1 MKSIRWSLLLACLW
15 LTVSNAIAQDFKLE
29 SIKFRALEDV
39 VYGHKDGLA
48 LTYDVLIPATKAKG
62 LGVIILSS
70 GSWKSRKS
78 LPNEEAK
85 LRGEHWVQGLLNGGF
100 TVFVVRHGS
109 TPRYFVPEMIGDVQR
124 AVRSVRLHAKE
135 YGVDPNRLG
144 LTGGSSGGHLSLMA
158 ALTAD
163 DGKPESKDPLEHV
176 SSRVQALVTWFPP
189 TDMLNFGGPNG
200 YKLIQTARPQLFQEI
215 FGKVTDLEA
224 QLKAISPI
232 YFVTASAPPLLL
244 LHGDAD
250 KTVPVQQAHVFK
262 AKYEE
267 LKRPL
272 QVIIQPGGGHTY
284 WVGLE
289 TNYPTIWA
297 WFDRYLK

>member
-1 MKSIRWSLLLACLW
+1 MLKRWGLSGLVVVLLGLSGQVA
-15 LTVSNAIAQDFKLE
+15 AQEFKLE
-29 SIKFRALEDV
+29 MMKFRAIEDV

-48 LTYDVLIPATKAKG
+48 LTYDVLIPETKAKG

-70 GSWKSRKS
+70 GSWRSRKS
-78 LPNEEAK
+78 LPDEEAK
-85 LRGEHWVQGLLNGGF
+85 LRSQHWVQGLLNGGF

-109 TPRYFVPEMIGDVQR
+109 TPRYFVPEMVGDVQR
-124 AVRSVRLHAKE
+124 AIRFVRLHAKE
-135 YGVDPNRLG
+135 YGIDPNRLG

-163 DGKPESKDPLEHV
+163 DGKPEAKDVVEQV

-189 TDMLNFGGPNG
+189 TDLLNFGGPNG
-200 YKLIQTARPQLFQEI
+200 YKSAPPALFPSM

-232 YFVTASAPPLLL
+232 NFATAAAPPLLL

-250 KTVPVQQAHVFK
+250 KTVPVQQAHLFK

-267 LKRPL
+267 LKRPI
-272 QVIIQPGGGHTY
+272 QVFIQPGGGHTY

-289 TNYPTIWA
+289 KNYPTVWE
-297 WFDRYLK
+297 WFNRYLK

>member
-1 MKSIRWSLLLACLW
+1 MKKLCWGLLGALLLLGAGR
-15 LTVSNAIAQDFKLE
+15 AAAQEFKLE
-29 SIKFRALEDV
+29 NHKFRALEDV

-48 LTYDVLIPATKAKG
+48 LTYDVLIPETKAKG
-62 LGVIILSS
+62 LGVLILSS
-70 GSWKSRKS
+70 GSWKSKKS
-78 LPNEEAK
+78 LPADEAK
-85 LRGEHWVQGLLNGGF
+85 LRGQHWIQGLLNGGF

-109 TPRYFVPEMIGDVQR
+109 SPRYFVPEMVGDVQR
-124 AVRSVRLHAKE
+124 AIRFVRLHAKE
-135 YGVDPNRLG
+135 YGIDPNRLG

-158 ALTAD
+158 ALRAD
-163 DGKPESKDPLEHV
+163 DGKPDAKDELERV

-189 TDMLNFGGPNG
+189 TDMLNFGAENG
-200 YKLIQTARPQLFQEI
+200 YKLIQTARPQLFTDI

-232 YFVTASAPPLLL
+232 NFVAATAPPLLL
-244 LHGDAD
+244 IHGDAD

-267 LKRPL
+267 LKRPI

-284 WVGLE
+284 WLGLE
-289 TNYPTIWA
+289 KNYPTVWE